1 MLHIKCGDGVGKTTS
16 AVGQAVRM
24 LGYNK
29 KVIFVQFMKDGL
41 SGEINFLKN
50 NSNIYVLHPTGPI
63 KFIWNMTDSE
73 KSDLKDIHTNLIKE
87 TEKILKSEHISMVI
101 FDEFNSANELNLLD
115 KDYAYKIICEYKD
128 KTEIILSEVLQRRKI
143 GERLEVYVP
152 WKYGYGSS
160 DYTPK
165 GSSITILGYSTLV
178 FDIQMLKCEK

>member
-41 SGEINFLKN
+41 SGEINFLK
-50 NSNIYVLHPTGPI
+50 
-63 KFIWNMTDSE
+63 
-73 KSDLKDIHTNLIKE
+73 NLIKE

-128 KTEIILSEVLQRRKI
+128 KTEIILTGRNPEEK
-143 GERLEVYVP
+143 YVEI
-152 WKYGYGSS
+152 S
-160 DYTPK
+160 DYISEINCIKHPFESGVNARK
-165 GSSITILGYSTLV
+165 GIEY
-178 FDIQMLKCEK
+178 

>member
-63 KFIWNMTDSE
+63 KFIWNMTASE

-87 TEKILKSEHISMVI
+87 TEKILKSDNISMVI

-115 KDYAYKIICEYKD
+115 KDYAYKLICEYKD
-128 KTEIILSEVLQRRKI
+128 KTEIILTGRNPEEK
-143 GERLEVYVP
+143 YVEI
-152 WKYGYGSS
+152 S
-160 DYTPK
+160 DYISEINCIKHPFESGVNARK
-165 GSSITILGYSTLV
+165 GIEY
-178 FDIQMLKCEK
+178 

>member
-73 KSDLKDIHTNLIKE
+73 KSDLIKE
-87 TEKILKSEHISMVI
+87 TEKILKSELISMVI
-101 FDEFNSANELNLLD
+101 FDEFYSANELNLLD
-115 KDYAYKIICEYKD
+115 KDYAYKLICEYKD
-128 KTEIILSEVLQRRKI
+128 KTEIILTGRNPEEK
-143 GERLEVYVP
+143 YVEI
-152 WKYGYGSS
+152 S
-160 DYTPK
+160 DYISEINCIKHPFESGVNARK
-165 GSSITILGYSTLV
+165 GIEY
-178 FDIQMLKCEK
+178 

>member
-115 KDYAYKIICEYKD
+115 KDYAYKLICEYKD
-128 KTEIILSEVLQRRKI
+128 KTEIILTGRNPEEK
-143 GERLEVYVP
+143 YVEI
-152 WKYGYGSS
+152 S
-160 DYTPK
+160 DYISEINCIKHPFESGVMGRK
-165 GSSITILGYSTLV
+165 GIEY
-178 FDIQMLKCEK
+178 

>member
-63 KFIWNMTDSE
+63 KFIWNMTASE
-73 KSDLKDIHTNLIKE
+73 KSDLKGYPYKFNKRNRKNF
-87 TEKILKSEHISMVI
+87 KI
-101 FDEFNSANELNLLD
+101 
-115 KDYAYKIICEYKD
+115 
-128 KTEIILSEVLQRRKI
+128 R
-143 GERLEVYVP
+143 
-152 WKYGYGSS
+152 
-160 DYTPK
+160 
-165 GSSITILGYSTLV
+165 
-178 FDIQMLKCEK
+178 

>member
-41 SGEINFLKN
+41 SGEIKLLKN

-87 TEKILKSEHISMVI
+87 TEKILKSEYISMVI

-115 KDYAYKIICEYKD
+115 KDYAYKLICEYKY
-128 KTEIILSEVLQRRKI
+128 KTEIILTGRNPEEK
-143 GERLEVYVP
+143 YVEI
-152 WKYGYGSS
+152 S
-160 DYTPK
+160 DYISEINCIKHPFESGVNARK
-165 GSSITILGYSTLV
+165 GIEY
-178 FDIQMLKCEK
+178 

>member
-63 KFIWNMTDSE
+63 KFIWNMTGAEESCRC
-73 KSDLKDIHTNLIKE
+73 LCVNLSNQK
-87 TEKILKSEHISMVI
+87 KKM
-101 FDEFNSANELNLLD
+101 LL
-115 KDYAYKIICEYKD
+115 
-128 KTEIILSEVLQRRKI
+128 VLLLRS
-143 GERLEVYVP
+143 VTY
-152 WKYGYGSS
+152 
-160 DYTPK
+160 
-165 GSSITILGYSTLV
+165 
-178 FDIQMLKCEK
+178 C